1 MLNWGCRRHSW
12 QSCTKPSR
20 HQIHLYAFLRESER
34 RMGWMP
40 VTCLSYLYL
49 KLQEISGVPVKGTQ
63 IYQLQ
68 QPWLSRAEHVPAFRR
83 PFPSFAHSPVTATV
97 CPIKIEVRK
106 QWRHVHVPQLYE
118 QFWSEQN
125 KVLGLGVWPSCLGAI
140 HVGQDEAWETAQ
152 LKQPPPTGSLETT
165 KRNPA
170 PRDPTKLD
178 NSELKS
184 FKPIDWE
191 FCLTALFWLIPSP

>member
-1 MLNWGCRRHSW
+1 MRG
-12 QSCTKPSR
+12 
-20 HQIHLYAFLRESER
+20 
-34 RMGWMP
+34 GWDECLWP
-40 VTCLSYLYL
+40 VLAICIWS
-49 KLQEISGVPVKGTQ
+49 
-63 IYQLQ
+63 
-68 QPWLSRAEHVPAFRR
+68 FRR
-83 PFPSFAHSPVTATV
+83 FQEFQWRGPKFTSCNSHDFPEPSTCQHFEGPFPVSPTLLGYVTAVTATV